1 MKKSLSA
8 LLAACVL
15 SFGITGC
22 ATNSDEANLPLVKI
36 VCLSVTT
43 PYETWI
49 TAGGDTLSSIGS
61 IARRQVMTAL
71 DAGIANLSEFVS
83 NAELD
88 AADLVLS
95 GKEYSFSA
103 ADVSVGLSR
112 FRNAITS
119 WEAINEE
126 PWTAGEMV
134 TIDNSFYKNVQNP
147 CGSLAGTDQANQDE
161 VSVRSRD
168 EVEADAK
175 RYESLEQVIAAY
187 EGAGGPCSPAT
198 IDSGEKWSIAYCSYL
213 GQEFFGSVSFYK
225 AFEDYEQSRPTDL
238 TGGYYDF
245 VYGPNWLVFV
255 PKDEG
260 FGIREIAEKM
270 GGIPFEG

>member
-1 MKKSLSA
+1 MRRIVGA
-8 LLAACVL
+8 FLAAGVL
-15 SFGITGC
+15 SLGITGC
-22 ATNSDEANLPLVKI
+22 TTNSDEATSLAKV
-36 VCLSVTT
+36 VCQSVTT

-61 IARRQVMTAL
+61 VGRRQTMTAL
-71 DAGIANLSEFVS
+71 EAGIANLSGLVS
-83 NAELD
+83 SAELD
-88 AADLVLS
+88 AAEQALS
-95 GKEYSFSA
+95 VKEHSFTA

-119 WEAINEE
+119 WEELNEE

-147 CGSLAGTDQANQDE
+147 CGSLSGSDEANQDE
-161 VSVRSRD
+161 VSLGSRD
-168 EVEADAK
+168 EVEANAQ
-175 RYESLEQVIAAY
+175 RYESLEQAIAAY
-187 EGAGGPCSPAT
+187 EGAGGPCSPTT
-198 IDSGEKWSIAYCSYL
+198 IETGEKWSVAHCSYR
-213 GQEFFGSVSFYK
+213 GQEFFGSVTFFK
-225 AFEDYEQSRPTDL
+225 AFGDYEQSRPTEL
-238 TGGYYDF
+238 TGGNYDF

-260 FGIREIAEKM
+260 FDIRDIAEKM

>member
-1 MKKSLSA
+1 MKRK
-8 LLAACVL
+8 LAAFLVAGVL
-15 SFGITGC
+15 SLGITGC
-22 ATNSDEANLPLVKI
+22 TTNSDEANLPLVKI
-36 VCLSVTT
+36 VCQSVTT

-61 IARRQVMTAL
+61 VGRRQTMTAL

-83 NAELD
+83 EAELD
-88 AADLVLS
+88 AAEQALS
-95 GKEYSFSA
+95 GKEHSFTA
-103 ADVSVGLSR
+103 ADVSVGMSR

-119 WEAINEE
+119 WEALNEE

-134 TIDNSFYKNVQNP
+134 TIDNSFYKHVQNP
-147 CGSLAGTDQANQDE
+147 CGSLAGTDEANQDE
-161 VSVRSRD
+161 VSLGSRD
-168 EVEADAK
+168 VVEANAK
-175 RYESLEQVIAAY
+175 RYESLEQVIEAY

-198 IDSGEKWSIAYCSYL
+198 IEAGEKWSVAHCSYL

-225 AFEDYEQSRPTDL
+225 AFEDYDQSRPTDL

-245 VYGPNWLVFV
+245 VYGPNWLIFV

-260 FGIREIAEKM
+260 FDFRDIAEKM
-270 GGIPFEG
+270 GGIAFEG